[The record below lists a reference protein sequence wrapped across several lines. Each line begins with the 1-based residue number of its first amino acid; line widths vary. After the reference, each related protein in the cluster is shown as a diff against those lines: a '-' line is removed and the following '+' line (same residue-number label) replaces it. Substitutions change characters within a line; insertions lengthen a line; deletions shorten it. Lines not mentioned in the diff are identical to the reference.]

1 MSQYLT
7 KGRLDG
13 AKDTHTGVIEGA
25 KRDGNTQ
32 TEIKSLKIC
41 LIEEM

>member
-1 MSQYLT
+1 MSPYLT
-7 KGRLDG
+7 KDWHNG
-13 AKDTHTGVIEGA
+13 AKNTHTGVIEGA

-32 TEIKSLKIC
+32 TEIRSFKIC